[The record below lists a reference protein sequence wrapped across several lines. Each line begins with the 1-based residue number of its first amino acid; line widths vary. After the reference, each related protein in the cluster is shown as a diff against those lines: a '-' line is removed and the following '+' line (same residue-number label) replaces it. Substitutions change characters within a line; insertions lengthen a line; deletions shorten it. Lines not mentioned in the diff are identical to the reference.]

1 MTEGLMFPK
10 PGKKK
15 RRKKH
20 GKPLIFT
27 ESGRCFLCEAEGIKK
42 HQETERHH
50 VLYGAGQRTISEAEG
65 FVVDLCPYHHR
76 TGPKAVHNCRETR
89 EYLCRLF
96 QAEYEKTHT
105 RAEWMEKAGRNYLE

>member
-1 MTEGLMFPK
+1 MFPK
-10 PGKKK
+10 TGKKK

-27 ESGRCFLCEAEGIKK
+27 EPGRCFLCAREGIKK

-50 VLYGAGQRTISEAEG
+50 VLYGAGQREVSEAQG
-65 FVVDLCPYHHR
+65 LVVDLCPYHHR
-76 TGPKAVHNCRETR
+76 IGPEAVHNCRATR
-89 EYLCRLF
+89 EYLCRLY

-105 RAEWMEKAGRNYLE
+105 REEWMALAGRNYL

>member
-10 PGKKK
+10 PGKEK

-27 ESGRCFLCEAEGIKK
+27 ESGRCFLCTREGINK

-50 VLYGAGQRTISEAEG
+50 VLYGAGQREVSEAEG

-76 TGPKAVHNCRETR
+76 IGPEAVHNCRETR

-105 RAEWMEKAGRNYLE
+105 RAEWMALAGRNYL